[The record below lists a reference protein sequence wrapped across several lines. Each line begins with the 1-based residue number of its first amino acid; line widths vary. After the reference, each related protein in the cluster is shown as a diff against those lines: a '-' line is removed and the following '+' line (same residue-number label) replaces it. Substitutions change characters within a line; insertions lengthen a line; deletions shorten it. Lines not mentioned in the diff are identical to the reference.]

1 MGSTSTALGAGT
13 SPVSAFT
20 AGVFLGVGISIV
32 AMGRLLQY
40 VYEMGQRSSVAGDR
54 ANAETNEHDQANGI
68 ASSSSGDQTATTS
81 TDVATLLLSPQ
92 NSEVIEVIVQSPP
105 ISSPDEITTSSTAG
119 SFLAPTNVVAFE
131 VAPSEFASTSSGHQP
146 ATHFTMAD
154 VFVATYS
161 MLEDLISFA
170 SSF

>member
-54 ANAETNEHDQANGI
+54 GKLSAHN
-68 ASSSSGDQTATTS
+68 TS
-81 TDVATLLLSPQ
+81 
-92 NSEVIEVIVQSPP
+92 NP
-105 ISSPDEITTSSTAG
+105 ISENSQFSSWWIWELNFVRLIHITNLVELGRNLCAG
-119 SFLAPTNVVAFE
+119 SVVHTLFHGMDE
-131 VAPSEFASTSSGHQP
+131 R
-146 ATHFTMAD
+146 
-154 VFVATYS
+154 
-161 MLEDLISFA
+161 
-170 SSF
+170 